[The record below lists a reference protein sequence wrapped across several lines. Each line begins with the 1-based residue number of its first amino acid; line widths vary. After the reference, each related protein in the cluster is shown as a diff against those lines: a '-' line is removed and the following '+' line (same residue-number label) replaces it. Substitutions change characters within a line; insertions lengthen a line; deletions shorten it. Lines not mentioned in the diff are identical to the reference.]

1 MPGGVWKR
9 QANVIGLAEEGKG
22 ISTLA
27 LCIPLGN
34 CRMFEESLDDA
45 AYMQRGCIVHLQ
57 FA

>member
-1 MPGGVWKR
+1 MPGGVWKC

-45 AYMQRGCIVHLQ
+45 AYMQRGCIIR
-57 FA
+57 